1 MYKMINDPSNIL
13 LSKLIECKSITP
25 DDNGCHHIILNRLQA
40 IGFECEKIN
49 FGEVK
54 NLWALLKSKDGPTL
68 CFLGHTDVVPPGP
81 IDEWDSNPFYSTER
95 DGFIYGRGAADMKSG
110 LAAMVTAVEK
120 FLSDKESF
128 CGSIAF
134 LITSDEEGP
143 AINGTKKVIKEL
155 IKRDQKIDWCIVGEP
170 SSEKLLGDTIKIGR
184 RGSLTGFIKIIGC
197 QGHVAYPHLAKNP
210 FKMISP
216 IISDLNEIEW
226 DQGNDFFPPTNFE
239 IVDINSSNRGINVIP
254 GEVELV
260 FNVRFN
266 NLWDYESIK
275 NTILKIVSSH
285 GIDCELKWKESGIPF
300 LSEKGRL
307 IEIAQNVIKK
317 ECFKKPKLSTG
328 GGTSDGRFVAPYVP
342 EIIELGS
349 INETIHKVN
358 ERVRTEDTPKL
369 SKIYYKIMKDLF
381 V

>member
-1 MYKMINDPSNIL
+1 MINDPSNIL

-25 DDNGCHHIILNRLQA
+25 DDNGCQDIILNRLEA

-54 NLWALLKSKDGPTL
+54 NLWALLKSTDGPTL

-81 IDEWDSNPFYSTER
+81 IDEWGSNPFLSTER
-95 DGFIYGRGAADMKSG
+95 NGFIYGRGAADMKSG

-120 FLSDKESF
+120 FLSNKESF

-155 IKRDQKIDWCIVGEP
+155 IKRGQKIDWCIVGEP

-226 DQGNDFFPPTNFE
+226 DEGNDFCPPTNFE

-285 GIDCELKWKESGIPF
+285 DIDCELKWKESGIPF
-300 LSEKGRL
+300 LSKKGRL
-307 IEIAQNVIKK
+307 IEIAQNVIRK
-317 ECFKKPKLSTG
+317 ECSKNPKLSTG
-328 GGTSDGRFVAPYVP
+328 GGTSDGRFIAPYVP

-349 INETIHKVN
+349 VNETIHKVN
-358 ERVRTEDTPKL
+358 ERVPTEDTPKL

-381 V
+381 I

>member
-1 MYKMINDPSNIL
+1 MINDPSNIL

-25 DDNGCHHIILNRLQA
+25 DDNGCQDIILNRLEA

-54 NLWALLKSKDGPTL
+54 NLWALLKNTDGPTL

-81 IDEWDSNPFYSTER
+81 IDEWGSNPFLSTER
-95 DGFIYGRGAADMKSG
+95 NGFIYGRGAADMKSG
-110 LAAMVTAVEK
+110 LAAMVTAVER
-120 FLSDKESF
+120 FASDKESF

-143 AINGTKKVIKEL
+143 AINGIKKVIKEL
-155 IKRDQKIDWCIVGEP
+155 IKRGQKIDWCIVGEP

-226 DQGNDFFPPTNFE
+226 DHGNDSFPPTNFE

-285 GIDCELKWKESGIPF
+285 DIDYELKWKESGIPF
-300 LSEKGRL
+300 LSKKGRL
-307 IEIAQNVIKK
+307 IEIAQNVIRK
-317 ECFKKPKLSTG
+317 ECSKNPKLSTG
-328 GGTSDGRFVAPYVP
+328 GGTSDGRFIAPYVP

-358 ERVRTEDTPKL
+358 ERVPTEDTPKL

-381 V
+381 I

>member
-1 MYKMINDPSNIL
+1 M
-13 LSKLIECKSITP
+13 
-25 DDNGCHHIILNRLQA
+25 
-40 IGFECEKIN
+40 
-49 FGEVK
+49 
-54 NLWALLKSKDGPTL
+54 
-68 CFLGHTDVVPPGP
+68 
-81 IDEWDSNPFYSTER
+81 
-95 DGFIYGRGAADMKSG
+95 
-110 LAAMVTAVEK
+110 
-120 FLSDKESF
+120 
-128 CGSIAF
+128 
-134 LITSDEEGP
+134 
-143 AINGTKKVIKEL
+143 
-155 IKRDQKIDWCIVGEP
+155 GEP

-210 FKMISP
+210 FKLISP

-239 IVDINSSNRGINVIP
+239 IVDINSSNKGINVIA

-266 NLWDYESIK
+266 NQWDYEGIK
-275 NTILKIVSSH
+275 NNILKIVSSH

-328 GGTSDGRFVAPYVP
+328 GGTSDGRFIAPYVP

-358 ERVRTEDTPKL
+358 ECVPTEDTPKL
-369 SKIYYKIMKDLF
+369 SKIYYKIMKNLF

>member
-1 MYKMINDPSNIL
+1 
-13 LSKLIECKSITP
+13 
-25 DDNGCHHIILNRLQA
+25 
-40 IGFECEKIN
+40 
-49 FGEVK
+49 
-54 NLWALLKSKDGPTL
+54 
-68 CFLGHTDVVPPGP
+68 
-81 IDEWDSNPFYSTER
+81 
-95 DGFIYGRGAADMKSG
+95 MKSG

-216 IISDLNEIEW
+216 IISNLNEIEW
-226 DQGNDFFPPTNFE
+226 DQGNDFFPPTNLE
-239 IVDINSSNRGINVIP
+239 IVDINSSNKGINVIP

-266 NLWDYESIK
+266 NQWDYEGIK
-275 NTILKIVSSH
+275 NNILKIVSSH

-300 LSEKGRL
+300 LSKKGRL
-307 IEIAQNVIKK
+307 IKIAQNVIKK